1 MEFPPDLYP
10 QQADVTREEILR
22 QIFGDVGELH
32 YGTTRPSA
40 QSLTPC
46 PATALIINLA
56 PFIPSIAFVS
66 TSTYLSISLYPFI
79 SA

>member
-32 YGTTRPSA
+32 YGTIT
-40 QSLTPC
+40 SLRMDLEYPN
-46 PATALIINLA
+46 PPWAPMINEGFLA
-56 PFIPSIAFVS
+56 SYVFLS
-66 TSTYLSISLYPFI
+66 TSNNTHIPLILF
-79 SA
+79 